1 MLLRKGDNDAA
12 RGEGGCR
19 AATHHTSARLGDA
32 YRRHG
37 RACRRHHRRA
47 ARRHRP
53 SLCRLRRRTR
63 GRLLLRHA
71 AVTDGVPDR
80 WPLHLLLLP
89 GHRRRLPVLR
99 PQVTSTSTFYTSHE
113 WYTHPDYVDADWPY
127 TQDFVIVILDQ
138 PVYLDQYVVLP
149 EVGLLDELIPATG
162 QTDLRFTD
170 VGYGQTG
177 VTVGGGPPQRNFPL
191 ERRQAVQR
199 YAPGGEGGIGHGLT
213 DLFLFLQNVPSEPH
227 GSACGG
233 DSGSPVFLGDTN
245 QLVAVHTGGYRLGP
259 GGVICGRLTSLN
271 HRLDTEVALEWIN
284 SFL

>member
-1 MLLRKGDNDAA
+1 MKPPEEKEGAVRRLIMLLLGLVMLLGVTAGPAGAITGGRPDGTAHPYV
-12 RGEGGCR
+12 GFVGEPEGGFCSG
-19 AATHHTSARLGDA
+19 T
-32 YRRHG
+32 
-37 RACRRHHRRA
+37 
-47 ARRHRP
+47 
-53 SLCRLRRRTR
+53 
-63 GRLLLRHA
+63 LLSPTVFLTAGHCTYYFSQ
-71 AVTDGVPDR
+71 VTDVVYLSFD
-80 WPLHLLLLP
+80 
-89 GHRRRLPVLR
+89 

-127 TQDFVIVILDQ
+127 TQDFGIVILDQ
-138 PVYLDQYVVLP
+138 PVYLDQYGVLP
-149 EVGLLDELIPATG
+149 EVGLLDQIIPATG
-162 QTDLRFTD
+162 QTEQRFTD

-177 VTVGGGPPQRNFPL
+177 VQVGGGPPQRNFPL

-271 HRLDTEVALEWIN
+271 HRLDTAIALDWIN

>member
-1 MLLRKGDNDAA
+1 VFLTA
-12 RGEGGCR
+12 
-19 AATHHTSARLGDA
+19 
-32 YRRHG
+32 
-37 RACRRHHRRA
+37 
-47 ARRHRP
+47 
-53 SLCRLRRRTR
+53 
-63 GRLLLRHA
+63 
-71 AVTDGVPDR
+71 
-80 WPLHLLLLP
+80 
-89 GHRRRLPVLR
+89 GHCTYYFTAIKAEYVVVSFDPR
-99 PQVTSTSTFYTSHE
+99 VTSTSTFYTSHE

-127 TQDFVIVILDQ
+127 TQDFGIVILDQ
-138 PVYLDQYVVLP
+138 PVYLDQYGVLP

-162 QTDLRFTD
+162 QTQQRFTD

-177 VTVGGGPPQRNFPL
+177 VQVGGGPPQANFPL

-271 HRLDTEVALEWIN
+271 HRLDTEVALDWIN
-284 SFL
+284 GFL

>member
-1 MLLRKGDNDAA
+1 MPP
-12 RGEGGCR
+12 GEKEGCR
-19 AATHHTSARLGDA
+19 AATHHAPARLGHA
-32 YRRHG
+32 ARRHS

-47 ARRHRP
+47 TRRHRP

-63 GRLLLRHA
+63 GRLLPGTLLSPTVFLTAGHCTYYFSQ
-71 AVTDGVPDR
+71 VTDVVYLSFD
-80 WPLHLLLLP
+80 
-89 GHRRRLPVLR
+89 

-127 TQDFVIVILDQ
+127 TQDFGIVILDE
-138 PVYLDQYVVLP
+138 PVYLDQYGVLP

-162 QTDLRFTD
+162 QTEQRFTD

-177 VTVGGGPPQRNFPL
+177 VQVGGGPPQRNFPL

-227 GSACGG
+227 GSASRRRLRQ
-233 DSGSPVFLGDTN
+233 SGVPGRH
-245 QLVAVHTGGYRLGP
+245 QPARRGAHRRLGP

-271 HRLDTEVALEWIN
+271 HRLDTAAALDWISSLN
-284 SFL
+284 QSS